1 MGKEDFDYSYRRTT
15 RSQRNES
22 SASKKRKT
30 SFSLWQGIAFLIIIL
45 LTFSCGTSRK
55 IVVGE
60 SISKPPIKEIVITSN
75 QPKKPKIPLK
85 TLTNNEKITA
95 YIEQFSSIAQEE
107 MFIYGIPASITIAQ
121 GILESGMG
129 YGRLAMEG
137 NNHFGIKCH
146 IGWDGK
152 SIYHDDDEKGECF
165 RVYNNPATSY
175 RDHSLFLT
183 NRERY
188 TFLFDFK
195 MNNYKAWAK
204 GLKKAGYATDPKYS
218 DKLISLI
225 ERFEL
230 NRFDNKKGKV
240 VKAITKE
247 KGNDKTIYHS
257 VQKGDTLYSVSKKY
271 NVSLKQLIKHN
282 DIKDKTIYLGQSL
295 SIPSN
300 P

>member
-188 TFLFDFK
+188 TFLFDYK

>member
-1 MGKEDFDYSYRRTT
+1 
-15 RSQRNES
+15 
-22 SASKKRKT
+22 
-30 SFSLWQGIAFLIIIL
+30 
-45 LTFSCGTSRK
+45 
-55 IVVGE
+55 V
-60 SISKPPIKEIVITSN
+60 
-75 QPKKPKIPLK
+75 
-85 TLTNNEKITA
+85 TNNEKITA

-188 TFLFDFK
+188 TFLFDYK

>member
-60 SISKPPIKEIVITSN
+60 SILKPPIKEIVITSN

-271 NVSLKQLIKHN
+271 NVSLKQLIKLN

>member
-271 NVSLKQLIKHN
+271 NVSLKQLIKLN